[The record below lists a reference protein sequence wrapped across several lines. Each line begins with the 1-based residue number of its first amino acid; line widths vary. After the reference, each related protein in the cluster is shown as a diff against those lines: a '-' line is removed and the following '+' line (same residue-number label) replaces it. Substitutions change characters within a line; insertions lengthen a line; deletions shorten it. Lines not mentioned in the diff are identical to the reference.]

1 MKEKLLKLVT
11 SDGFSQQ
18 TPSFLVYIK
27 KFLNP
32 GIWRALFKEY
42 ILDNIEPAL
51 ISFIDEYEQ
60 TESPST
66 TTPIRF
72 CAKTP
77 VTHLKK
83 SVQVEFGLLANASIE
98 LSSKEL
104 KQQNSTRQEPI
115 NQTQICSLTFTT
127 TSNVNPTK
135 ITETINTFITVT
147 YYH

>member
-83 SVQVEFGLLANASIE
+83 KRSGGIWPAGECLYRAKLQ
-98 LSSKEL
+98 
-104 KQQNSTRQEPI
+104 R
-115 NQTQICSLTFTT
+115 
-127 TSNVNPTK
+127 
-135 ITETINTFITVT
+135 TETTKFNTTGTHQSDSDMFAHV
-147 YYH
+147 YYNIER